1 MNDRATITLEQVARK
16 AGVSPSTVSRILNGT
31 AKVSDAKRQRVE
43 AAISALNYRP
53 NVMAQN
59 LARGRSMTVG
69 VITQDIAS
77 PFYSE
82 SLKGIE
88 AELAGSGYA
97 PLFVSGHWN
106 EADEIDGVTLLVDRR
121 VDGLIVLTGMLPD
134 EILVETAE
142 RVPLVVTGRQLAAPR
157 VLSLDID
164 HEAGAYTATRYL
176 IDLGHRRIAHLS
188 GVQGHPDARARL
200 AGYRRAL
207 EQSGITYDERLVVD
221 AQFNEEGGLAAIEH
235 LISNSIDF
243 SAVFAANDQ
252 SAIGARLA
260 LYRRGIAVPAQ
271 VSLVGFDDL
280 PGSTY
285 CTPPLTTVRQ
295 PAYEIGRRAVRALL
309 DMIDGKPS
317 PDLGLSVELIVRE
330 SAAAVTG

>member
-1 MNDRATITLEQVARK
+1 M
-16 AGVSPSTVSRILNGT
+16 SPSTVSRILNGT
-31 AKVSDAKRQRVE
+31 AKVSDAKRARVE
-43 AAISALNYRP
+43 AAIAALNYRP

-69 VITQDIAS
+69 VVTQDIAS

-88 AELAGSGYA
+88 AALADTGYA

-106 EADEIDGVTLLVDRR
+106 EADEIERVALLVDRR

-134 EILVETAE
+134 EILLETAE
-142 RVPLVVTGRQLAAPR
+142 RVPLVVTGRQLVAPR

-164 HEAGAYTATRYL
+164 HEVGAHTATHYL
-176 IDLGHRRIAHLS
+176 IGLGHRRIAHLA

-207 EQSGITYDERLVVD
+207 DEAGIAYDEALVID
-221 AQFNEEGGLAAIEH
+221 AQFNEEGGVAAIEQ
-235 LISNSIDF
+235 LLERRTEF
-243 SAVFAANDQ
+243 TAVFAANDQ
-252 SAIGARLA
+252 SATGARLA
-260 LYRRGIAVPAQ
+260 LYRRGIAVPEQ

-280 PGSTY
+280 PGSLY

-295 PAYEIGRRAVRALL
+295 PAYQIGRAAALALL
-309 DMIDGKPS
+309 EMMDGKPAPVLS
-317 PDLGLSVELIVRE
+317 LSVELVVRE
-330 SAAAVTG
+330 SACSRAQP